1 MKLRSPR
8 RCWLLLTF
16 LKAGATNMV
25 QLTRLAGEFYTC
37 IPHRIGRSKAAM
49 QEAVIKDLETFQ
61 EKQEL
66 IQLMKDMLRV
76 SLPTEV
82 CNELLTTGHC
92 YH

>member
-1 MKLRSPR
+1 
-8 RCWLLLTF
+8 
-16 LKAGATNMV
+16 
-25 QLTRLAGEFYTC
+25 
-37 IPHRIGRSKAAM
+37 M